1 VRGNAVPS
9 FLFLCLSPFSCALA
23 LSPSHSLVLLLC
35 RPLILSC
42 LLLSHTH
49 TFTHTNMHTCTHA
62 HKYTNVETRTPKCRQ
77 SSCRF
82 RLTPPIPFTL
92 SAQACLPASV
102 YPSFCHYLSVSFSL
116 SLCVKVIRFSCV
128 VSIVFFLMLFVSS
141 LSQLF
146 VSDLSH
152 ISVSHLCLSPSLP
165 LTLQVSFVSVDLC
178 FDTQKRNA

>member
-1 VRGNAVPS
+1 MLPKQRLGSAGQRRALIPLPLPIP
-9 FLFLCLSPFSCALA
+9 FLLCSCFVA
-23 LSPSHSLVLLLC
+23 LSF
-35 RPLILSC
+35 SC